1 MGSVLSAIRDDEREW
16 EALQAKLDIKDMKWQ
31 LYSHEWEYARFGWKE
46 LAFTG
51 RRLKLYVKHQSEI
64 RELKLRHKKETIE
77 LETLL
82 ALEQKYK

>member
-1 MGSVLSAIRDDEREW
+1 MGSVISAIIDDEREW
-16 EALQAKLDIKDMKWQ
+16 DALQAKLDIRDMKWK
-31 LYSHEWEYARFGWKE
+31 LYSREWEYARFGWRE

-51 RRLKLYVKHQSEI
+51 RRLKVYVKHQCEI
-64 RELKLRHKKETIE
+64 HDLRLKHKKENTE

>member
-1 MGSVLSAIRDDEREW
+1 MGSVLEAIRDDENEW
-16 EALQAKLDIKDMKWQ
+16 DALQTKLDIKDMRWK
-31 LYSHEWEYARFGWKE
+31 LYSREWEYARFGWRE

-51 RRLKLYVKHQSEI
+51 KRLKLYVKHQC
-64 RELKLRHKKETIE
+64 ELHDLRLKHIKENAE